1 MSRRCQCDQALR
13 EAVAALIEYA
23 GHVDDGHPGSIP
35 VPMRLIAALKEA
47 MR

>member
-1 MSRRCQCDQALR
+1 MSKKCSCDQQLR

-23 GHVDDGHPGSIP
+23 GHVDDEHPGSIP
-35 VPMRLIAALKEA
+35 VPMRLIAALREA